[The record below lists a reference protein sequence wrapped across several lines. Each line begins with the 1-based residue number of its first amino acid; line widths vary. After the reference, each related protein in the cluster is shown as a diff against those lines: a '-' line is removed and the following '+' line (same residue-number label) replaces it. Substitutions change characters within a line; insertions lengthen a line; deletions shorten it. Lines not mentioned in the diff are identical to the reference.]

1 MSNNIQNDDSH
12 DMTQLLEEVPD
23 AGVDDST
30 LKGKLE
36 ILYNQRKVSSATY
49 YDNQDKRNKFKS
61 VIREFNETKR
71 LRNLVTDRNSK
82 VEK

>member
-1 MSNNIQNDDSH
+1 MSNNIQNDNSH

-30 LKGKLE
+30 LKGKLD

-49 YDNQDKRNKFKS
+49 YDN
-61 VIREFNETKR
+61 
-71 LRNLVTDRNSK
+71 
-82 VEK
+82 